1 MLLTAARPS
10 VGTTQLPL
18 GHATVSP
25 FPHAHLPSG
34 MLDRAAP
41 LPRHPA
47 CLPETAVGVSPSAM
61 LRLPLDPRYEL
72 IKKDLSRNLAPLHA
86 ERRPTQQTRANSCV
100 AAASHARKIVVIQG
114 GNCQQMF
121 HQHTGSEYPPYQF
134 HHWSKAW
141 TCRRSLHLWAE
152 AALLLSRTTRPP
164 SPANRGCNSLLRRR
178 GQPVSS
184 LPASPCYPR
193 RANTGALL
201 GESPSKIHLSMP
213 QEQMSSSVPPKIL
226 QLFPDRSA
234 RAFVRRTPR
243 LSSTLVTRTCCFLY
257 TCLPMM
263 D

>member
-86 ERRPTQQTRANSCV
+86 ERRPTQQTGANSCV

-121 HQHTGSEYPPYQF
+121 HQHTGSEYPPIN
-134 HHWSKAW
+134 SITGARPGPVVDLS
-141 TCRRSLHLWAE
+141 TCGPRPLFCSLARLGPRLQPTGDATRSSAAE
-152 AALLLSRTTRPP
+152 
-164 SPANRGCNSLLRRR
+164 
-178 GQPVSS
+178 
-184 LPASPCYPR
+184 ASPCLPFQHLPATQDAQTPAPFLGRVRARSILACRRNKCHPACRPR
-193 RANTGALL
+193 YSNCFQIDRLAHSCA
-201 GESPSKIHLSMP
+201 EP
-213 QEQMSSSVPPKIL
+213 QDSV
-226 QLFPDRSA
+226 A
-234 RAFVRRTPR
+234 R
-243 LSSTLVTRTCCFLY
+243 
-257 TCLPMM
+257 
-263 D
+263 